1 MPIKRLLSNLITP
14 RSKRDASELQTILAE
29 IRHDLRVA
37 VEVLTWLPGCGTSLR
52 CQRDALTA
60 RIYILQ
66 SLRHKYHQHELRVER
81 LFRSRVVPGPA
92 AQLVVRRLQ
101 SHQWRI
107 DEWISSLR
115 MAADQNPESSP
126 ST

>member
-1 MPIKRLLSNLITP
+1 LTTP
-14 RSKRDASELQTILAE
+14 RSKRDASQLQTILAE
-29 IRHDLRVA
+29 IRHDLTVA
-37 VEVLTWLPGCGTSLR
+37 VEVLTWLPVCGMALQ

-60 RIYILQ
+60 RICILQ
-66 SLRHKYHQHELRVER
+66 SLRHRYHQHELRVEQ
-81 LFRSRVVPGPA
+81 LFSSRIVPGPT

-115 MAADQNPESSP
+115 MPAEQSPESVS